1 MKPKIRKILE
11 DCIQNGIRLGHTR
24 SHKHSDT
31 PQDEYVFLSIEDAIW
46 LEIDEHFDFELP
58 VSVYDVGWK

>member
-11 DCIQNGIRLGHTR
+11 DCIEVGVVHGLEKA
-24 SHKHSDT
+24 HKHTDNPT
-31 PQDEYVFLSIEDAIW
+31 RPLITESIENAIW

-58 VSVYDVGWK
+58 LSVYDIGWK